1 MFDVIKTR
9 YVYFTI
15 LLGPKGKEYTVMGWG
30 RTNNVRGDFGDKKE
44 AGAYK
49 SILQKL
55 ALPHIAIGWCRS
67 NPKWRSFH
75 RISED
80 RQVCAG
86 GKTGKFFYLSMSLSL
101 RIYRN
106 IYL

>member
-1 MFDVIKTR
+1 MFDFIKTS
-9 YVYFTI
+9 YMYITI

-30 RTNNVRGDFGDKKE
+30 RTNNVRGDSGDKKE

-55 ALPHIAIGWCRS
+55 ALPHIPIGWCRS

-75 RISED
+75 RITED

-86 GKTGKFFYLSMSLSL
+86 GKTGKFF
-101 RIYRN
+101 IYRCHCCYRY
-106 IYL
+106 I